1 VNQEGK
7 KMDDC
12 KCIQPEERKWDP
24 HPQLPGVEVS
34 YLLTKRADNVNI
46 TGALVHLPV
55 GSTVERHLHENS
67 DDIVYVLQGRA
78 KMWVDGVGDVPLVTG
93 TFLRI
98 PKGTMH
104 QPHDIEEDFIAYDIW
119 YPALV

>member
-1 VNQEGK
+1 MENYK
-7 KMDDC
+7 L
-12 KCIQPEERKWDP
+12 IQPGERKWDP

-34 YLLTKRADNVNI
+34 YLLSKRADNVNI
-46 TGALVHLPV
+46 TSALVHLPV
-55 GSTVERHLHENS
+55 GSKVDRHLHENS
-67 DDIVYVLQGRA
+67 DDIIYVLKGKA
-78 KMWVDGVGDVPLVTG
+78 KMWIDGIGDVPLVTG

-104 QPHDIEEDFIAYDIW
+104 QPHDVEEDLIAYDVW

>member
-1 VNQEGK
+1 MENYK
-7 KMDDC
+7 L
-12 KCIQPEERKWDP
+12 IQPGERKWDP

-34 YLLTKRADNVNI
+34 YLLSKRTDNVNI
-46 TGALVHLPV
+46 TSALVHLPV
-55 GSTVERHLHENS
+55 GSKVDRHLHENS
-67 DDIVYVLQGRA
+67 DDIIYVLKGKA
-78 KMWVDGVGDVPLVTG
+78 KMWVDGIGDVPLVTG

-104 QPHDIEEDFIAYDIW
+104 QPHDVEEDLIAYDVW